1 MYFRNIRI
9 KPVAKVQLN
18 NKHPKGFEPLFDG
31 ATLANWQG
39 LLTKPNNDPTKRA
52 ALAAEERVLQQSAA
66 DQKMLAHWRVVDGEL
81 RFDGKGDSLSTVR
94 EDYANYELWLDWK
107 IGPKGDSGVYL
118 RGQPQ
123 VQIWDPRGDDN
134 PVAAS
139 GSGALLTTRRPQ
151 RTLGQG
157 RPNCGDWN
165 RFRILMIEDR
175 VHVYL
180 NGQLVVKTR
189 HWKTTGKRA
198 NRCRARAD

>member
-1 MYFRNIRI
+1 MASC
-9 KPVAKVQLN
+9 V
-18 NKHPKGFEPLFDG
+18 
-31 ATLANWQG
+31 LA
-39 LLTKPNNDPTKRA
+39 
-52 ALAAEERVLQQSAA
+52 
-66 DQKMLAHWRVVDGEL
+66 
-81 RFDGKGDSLSTVR
+81 GKGDSLSTVR

-139 GSGALLTTRRPQ
+139 GSGALFNNKKALNEPLVKADRIT
-151 RTLGQG
+151 
-157 RPNCGDWN
+157 GDWN

-180 NGQLVVKTR
+180 NGQLVKTR
-189 HWKTTGKRA
+189 HWKTTGKRVSHCRGRGRLNCRPTA
-198 NRCRARAD
+198 VRWLSGTFTCERSKKPTNRRSFLQAGAAMAFPYVGKVPGPMKNLTSESWVLPVGAVAICAESPR